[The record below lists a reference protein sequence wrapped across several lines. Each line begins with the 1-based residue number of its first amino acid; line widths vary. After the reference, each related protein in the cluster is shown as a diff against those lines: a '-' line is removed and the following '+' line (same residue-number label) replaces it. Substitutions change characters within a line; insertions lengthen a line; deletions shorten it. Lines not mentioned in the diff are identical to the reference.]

1 MSLHRADVRFALP
14 GSPRTAVVLG
24 GLTGWE
30 EGLRQGGVEVG
41 TTGAADLAVAPA
53 ALAVEAAAT
62 GAPMLVLE
70 GARRHRAAAA
80 SGYSVQ
86 AVLPLPDAR
95 TPELLLPLGQR
106 AAVRYAVRRWR
117 PGTTPLETTRNLAAR
132 ELIARGIA
140 PPGRA
145 PTAIAAREAGPPAFV
160 AAAAELVGTVRLDWF
175 AAFGLWPN
183 PETRG
188 AFFLFERGRPEPD
201 WVVKFARIP
210 GLERVFDGD
219 AAGLARA
226 ADAGGLVAAAA
237 PRLLGRLDADPLCA
251 SVETAAHGERL
262 STILRGG
269 AARADKLALVE
280 RFAEWLVAVA
290 RQTAA
295 PAATLAPERER
306 LEREV
311 VPRWTGRGLPAD
323 VVARLPSLASVF
335 QHGDLWGDNI
345 FVAKTGFGVVD
356 WESAKTHGAPLWDLL
371 YFLTGALALADG
383 ARTDDET
390 LEHLVRLC
398 RGELPS
404 SAVLF
409 RQLRVGAAATDVP
422 PEAIGPL
429 AALLWTSYALLDSEH
444 AERVARSEGVATPA
458 VPLTVR
464 IAERWL
470 TDPGLG
476 TGWRAWL

>member
-1 MSLHRADVRFALP
+1 MSLPRADIRFALP
-14 GSPRTAVVLG
+14 RGPRTAVVLG
-24 GLTGWE
+24 GLTAWE

-41 TTGAADLAVAPA
+41 GAGAADLAVAPA
-53 ALAVEAAAT
+53 ALAAEAAAT

-86 AVLPLPDAR
+86 AVLPLPDAL

-106 AAVRYAVRRWR
+106 DAVRYAVRRWR
-117 PGTTPLETTRNLAAR
+117 PGTTPLEAARNLAAR
-132 ELIARGIA
+132 ELIARGLA

-145 PTAIAAREAGPPAFV
+145 PTAVAAREAGAPALV
-160 AAAAELVGTVRLDWF
+160 AAAAQLLGRELLDWF

-183 PETRG
+183 AETRG
-188 AFFLFERGRPEPD
+188 AFFLFERGRAEPD

-210 GLERVFDGD
+210 GLERLFDRD

-237 PRLLGRLDADPLCA
+237 PRLLGRLAADPLCA
-251 SVETAAHGERL
+251 SVETAARGERL
-262 STILRGG
+262 TTILRGR

-295 PAATLAPERER
+295 PAAALAPERER
-306 LEREV
+306 LERDV
-311 VPRWTGRGLPAD
+311 VPRWTDRGLAPDA
-323 VVARLPSLASVF
+323 VSGLPPLASVF
-335 QHGDLWGDNI
+335 QHGDSWGGNI
-345 FVAKTGFGVVD
+345 YGTERGFGVVD

-371 YFLTGALALADG
+371 YFLTGALALVDG
-383 ARTDDET
+383 ARTDEET

-398 RGELPS
+398 RGELES

-409 RQLRVGAAATDVP
+409 RQLGAGAAATDVP
-422 PEAIGPL
+422 AEAVGPL
-429 AALLWTSYALLDSEH
+429 AALLWTAYALLDTQH
-444 AERVARSEGVATPA
+444 AERIARSGDTGAA
-458 VPLTVR
+458 GAPLTVR

-470 TDPGLG
+470 ADPRLG
-476 TGWRAWL
+476 TGWRAWR

>member
-1 MSLHRADVRFALP
+1 MSLRRADVRFALP
-14 GSPRTAVVLG
+14 RSPRTAVVLG
-24 GLTGWE
+24 GLTEWE
-30 EGLRQGGVEVG
+30 EGLRRGGVEVG
-41 TTGAADLAVAPA
+41 TTGPPDLAVAPA
-53 ALAVEAAAT
+53 ELARQAVAT
-62 GAPMLVLE
+62 GASMLVLE
-70 GARRHRAAAA
+70 GARHHRLAAAD
-80 SGYSVQ
+80 GYAVQ

-106 AAVRYAVRRWR
+106 DAVRYAVRRWR
-117 PGTTPLETTRNLAAR
+117 PGTGPLEATRNLAAR
-132 ELIARGIA
+132 ELIARAVA
-140 PPGRA
+140 PPGRP
-145 PTAIAAREAGPPAFV
+145 PTAIAAREAGAPALV
-160 AAAAELVGTVRLDWF
+160 AAAAELVGSARLDWF

-188 AFFLFERGRPEPD
+188 AFFLFERGRAEPN

-210 GLERVFDGD
+210 GLERLFDWD

-226 ADAGGLVAAAA
+226 AAAGGLVAAAA
-237 PRLLGRLDADPLCA
+237 PRLLGRLDAEPLCA

-262 STILRGG
+262 ATVLRGG

-280 RFAEWLVAVA
+280 RFAEWLAAVA

-295 PAATLAPERER
+295 PPGALAAERER
-306 LEREV
+306 LERDV
-311 VPRWTGRGLPAD
+311 VPLWAGRGLAPDA
-323 VVARLPSLASVF
+323 VSGLPPLAAVF

-345 FVAKTGFGVVD
+345 FVAETGFGVVD
-356 WESAKTHGAPLWDLL
+356 WESAKTHGAPLWDIL
-371 YFLTGALALADG
+371 YFLTGALALVDG

-398 RGELPS
+398 RGELEA

-409 RQLRVGAAATDVP
+409 RQLRAVAAATDVP

-444 AERVARSEGVATPA
+444 AERVARSEGGATPA

-464 IAERWL
+464 VAERWL
-470 TDPGLG
+470 ADPGLG
-476 TGWRAWL
+476 AGWRAWL